1 MGGLTT
7 CYTRENFYF
16 VRNNTLLSNVECW
29 THFVRWLLSCK
40 ILNYSTELQHQ
51 EDRQTHSLLQ
61 EGEEVVTTINQES
74 TSNTPERVVN
84 SKTDTDY
91 LNTVPYYRIFEKL
104 LIKIPEIFEFA
115 KIFIRG
121 IISIK
126 QVTLRAKKQKI
137 NSFLCVSL
145 QQLYVLVLR
154 LNHLCRPSSN
164 RTPTCTIF

>member
-16 VRNNTLLSNVECW
+16 VRKNTLSNVECW

-40 ILNYSTELQHQ
+40 ILNFLLNYNIRRT
-51 EDRQTHSLLQ
+51 DRLTHSLLQ
-61 EGEEVVTTINQES
+61 EEEEVVTTSNQES

-104 LIKIPEIFEFA
+104 LIKIPEFFEFA

-126 QVTLRAKKQKI
+126 QVTLGAKKQKI
-137 NSFLCVSL
+137 NSFLCFSL

>member
-1 MGGLTT
+1 MDAFG
-7 CYTRENFYF
+7 
-16 VRNNTLLSNVECW
+16 
-29 THFVRWLLSCK
+29 LSCK
-40 ILNYSTELQHQ
+40 ILIELSTERITHQ

-61 EGEEVVTTINQES
+61 QQEEEEVVVTGTTTRINKLV
-74 TSNTPERVVN
+74 SNTTPERVVN

-104 LIKIPEIFEFA
+104 LIKIPGIFEFA

-145 QQLYVLVLR
+145 HSSR
-154 LNHLCRPSSN
+154 MSLC
-164 RTPTCTIF
+164 